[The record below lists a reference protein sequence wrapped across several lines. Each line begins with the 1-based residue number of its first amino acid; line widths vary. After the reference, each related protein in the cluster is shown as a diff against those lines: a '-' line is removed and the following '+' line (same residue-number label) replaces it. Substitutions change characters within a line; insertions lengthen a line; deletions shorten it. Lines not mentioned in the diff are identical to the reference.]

1 MGVAWTATSDSPA
14 CTPNPRTS
22 NRHPRTL
29 YRSLNPPSRLQPPY
43 HPLPLPPYGLLLRFP
58 SLLFFRV
65 LVIPCQPT
73 LFQATPRK
81 RKASPLVGVDLFPPS
96 WWCYQCLLI
105 GQCHDCDVTPS
116 FLIGQHVLST
126 FLLCT
131 VSPPLLT
138 VSLVHTRI
146 HARRHTH
153 THTRTHVHTHAYTHT
168 GIVSHSRFLSRS
180 CTLSHGET
188 SDTRGWLDQAWF
200 SLLVPYLFS
209 SVIFLY
215 FLLICCCPYRVSFWS
230 VSLFAYFLSFSFFSL
245 SLSLFLFL
253 DGSTIRSFR
262 SVARETSA
270 PMMFRCP

>member
-1 MGVAWTATSDSPA
+1 MFY
-14 CTPNPRTS
+14 
-22 NRHPRTL
+22 RHF
-29 YRSLNPPSRLQPPY
+29 YCA
-43 HPLPLPPYGLLLRFP
+43 P
-58 SLLFFRV
+58 SLLLFSLSPSYT
-65 LVIPCQPT
+65 LVYT
-73 LFQATPRK
+73 H
-81 RKASPLVGVDLFPPS
+81 VD
-96 WWCYQCLLI
+96 
-105 GQCHDCDVTPS
+105 
-116 FLIGQHVLST
+116 
-126 FLLCT
+126 
-131 VSPPLLT
+131 
-138 VSLVHTRI
+138 
-146 HARRHTH
+146 TH
-153 THTRTHVHTHAYTHT
+153 THTYTRTHARTHTHT

-230 VSLFAYFLSFSFFSL
+230 VSLFAYFLSLSFFSL
-245 SLSLFLFL
+245 PLSLFLFL

>member
-65 LVIPCQPT
+65 LAIPCQPT

-153 THTRTHVHTHAYTHT
+153 THVHTYTRTHTHTHR
-168 GIVSHSRFLSRS
+168 HSLS
-180 CTLSHGET
+180 
-188 SDTRGWLDQAWF
+188 F
-200 SLLVPYLFS
+200 
-209 SVIFLY
+209 
-215 FLLICCCPYRVSFWS
+215 S
-230 VSLFAYFLSFSFFSL
+230 VSLSFLHAIARRNEWHTRVARSSLVFSTCSVSFFFRYFSLFPSDLLLPVSRLFLVRFSLRVFLVFFFFFSLPLSL
-245 SLSLFLFL
+245 SLSRWKY
-253 DGSTIRSFR
+253 DT
-262 SVARETSA
+262 
-270 PMMFRCP
+270 